1 MSEFEYKQ
9 SLERA
14 RKAVLD
20 SRSKFAAPTAKESK
34 EAAVEGLVRP
44 RARPKA
50 QEVNQSP
57 VSGFGLAFMEA
68 LMPEP
73 GAPDSSAPTES
84 PRPQARPEGGD
95 EGPRRPVARG
105 GDDIYRGLVDR
116 GLPKHV
122 AKGFVMNFRDESGL
136 DAGIN
141 EANPLV
147 EGSRGGF
154 GLYQVTGPRRVAY
167 EDFAKK
173 QGKPLDDIDA
183 QLDFLMLELG
193 STESSAA
200 KKIMSTGTAG
210 EAASAI
216 VNSFLR
222 PAAEHRERRSAR
234 YLSQNV

>member
-1 MSEFEYKQ
+1 MASFTYKD

-20 SRSKFAAPTAKESK
+20 SRSKFAVPDSK
-34 EAAVEGLVRP
+34 ETLKTVSEGLMRP
-44 RARPKA
+44 RARPEK
-50 QEVNQSP
+50 EP
-57 VSGFGLAFMEA
+57 VEDTSLYSVGNALMEA
-68 LMPEP
+68 LMPE
-73 GAPDSSAPTES
+73 APTES
-84 PRPQARPEGGD
+84 PRPQARPEGN
-95 EGPRRPVARG
+95 EGPRRPVARD
-105 GDDIYRGLVDR
+105 GDDVYLGLVDR

-136 DAGIN
+136 DTGIN

-147 EGSRGGF
+147 EGSRGGY

-167 EDFAKK
+167 EAFAKK
-173 QGKPLDDIDA
+173 QGKPLDDLDA
-183 QLDFLMLELG
+183 QLDFLMVELG
-193 STESSAA
+193 STESSAS
-200 KKIMSTGTAG
+200 KKIMATGTAG

-234 YLSQNV
+234 YLSQNL